1 MILAVE
7 SSCDESALAV
17 FDPRDG
23 SVQQWIHS
31 QIELH
36 RAYGGVVPDLASRE
50 HLLRFESLL
59 KMVGEVVDWTA
70 LETIVVTRGPGLIGS
85 LAIGMS
91 VAYSLGW
98 SLNRPVLALNHLRGH
113 LFSPFYSP
121 SVALERMDKAPLP
134 QDWFPH
140 LGLIV
145 SGGNTLLCRLEHDG
159 TTRIVARTVDDAAGE
174 ALDKGAKLLGLPY
187 PGGPE
192 IERAGR
198 GGDPTA
204 FDFPRSCPSP
214 ADLRFSFSGL
224 KTSLRYR
231 LEKMDDATLE
241 RSLSDLC
248 ASYEAAVVDQLL
260 RKVAQVLE
268 GCDYRSAGLSGGVAN
283 NSALAQGFAGLGKRL
298 GIPAW
303 IAPADWTGDNAAM
316 MAFLAA
322 VDPSSSG
329 GDGLAGPGPSLQ
341 VTVP

>member
-7 SSCDESALAV
+7 SSCDESAVAV
-17 FDPRDG
+17 FDPSEGTMR
-23 SVQQWIHS
+23 QWIHS

-50 HLLRFESLL
+50 HLLRFEALL
-59 KMVGEVVDWTA
+59 RKAGEVVEWTA
-70 LETIVVTRGPGLIGS
+70 VERIAVTRGPGLIGS
-85 LAIGMS
+85 LAVGMS

-98 SLNRPVLALNHLRGH
+98 SLNRPVHALNHLRGH
-113 LFSPFYSP
+113 LFSPFHGPGTASGRGDQLL
-121 SVALERMDKAPLP
+121 SR
-134 QDWFPH
+134 DWFPH

-145 SGGNTLLCRLEHDG
+145 SGGNTLLCRLERDG

-174 ALDKGAKLLGLPY
+174 ALDKGAKLLGFPY

-192 IERAGR
+192 IERSGR
-198 GGDPTA
+198 GGDPA
-204 FDFPRSCPSP
+204 VFNFPRSCPAP
-214 ADLRFSFSGL
+214 GDLRFSFSGL

-241 RSLSDLC
+241 RQLPDLC

-260 RKVAQVLE
+260 RKVNQVLE
-268 GCDYRSAGLSGGVAN
+268 GGDYQSTGLSGGVAN
-283 NSALAQGFAGLGKRL
+283 NRALARGFLRLGERM

-303 IAPADWTGDNAAM
+303 VAPRDWTGDNAAM

-322 VDPSSSG
+322 VDPASPP
-329 GDGLAGPGPSLQ
+329 GDGVAEADPSLQ
-341 VTVP
+341 VTIP